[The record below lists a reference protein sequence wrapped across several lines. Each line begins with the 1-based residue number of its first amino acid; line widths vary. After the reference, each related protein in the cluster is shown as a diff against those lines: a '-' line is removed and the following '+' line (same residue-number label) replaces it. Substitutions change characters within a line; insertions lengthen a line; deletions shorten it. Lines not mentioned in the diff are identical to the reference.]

1 MSLPDPDALYTL
13 LTDLPMIVQVVYLR
27 SYPKLGQS
35 RTMVPIQQPTS
46 LCLSAM
52 ENALAIYDDLLN
64 ANIPTLPDE
73 VMHALL
79 MLQNGASLCSQNWT
93 RLMNKA
99 FGLWS
104 KTTAN
109 TVMIPIGYT
118 RGNMRTICLTSG
130 APVSSSE
137 VSSRRTLKTILKP
150 SCLYCGRSHSCCS
163 LLCVTGLTLYA
174 TRQM

>member
-1 MSLPDPDALYTL
+1 
-13 LTDLPMIVQVVYLR
+13 
-27 SYPKLGQS
+27 
-35 RTMVPIQQPTS
+35 MVPIQQPTS

-73 VMHALL
+73 VMHDINAVE
-79 MLQNGASLCSQNWT
+79 
-93 RLMNKA
+93 
-99 FGLWS
+99 WS
-104 KTTAN
+104 KSMQLELDALN
-109 TVMIPIGYT
+109 EQGVWVMVNDDGQYCHDTKWYT
-118 RGNMRTICLTSG
+118 RGNMQTICLISG

-150 SCLYCGRSHSCCS
+150 SYLYCGRSHSGCS
-163 LLCVTGLTLYA
+163 LLFVTGLTLYA